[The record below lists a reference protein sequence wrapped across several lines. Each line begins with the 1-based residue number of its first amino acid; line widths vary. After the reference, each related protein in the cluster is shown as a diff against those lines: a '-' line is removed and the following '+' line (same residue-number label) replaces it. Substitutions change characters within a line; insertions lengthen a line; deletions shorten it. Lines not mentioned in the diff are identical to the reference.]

1 MMRKLRAV
9 WRRLCKT
16 FDAKQVGREFAAE
29 LESHLQMHVEDNL
42 DAGMSPDE
50 ARRQALIRLGGVEQ
64 TSQAYRERQGLPWIE
79 ALGQDVLFGVRMLR
93 KSPAFTTIAVMTLAL
108 GIGANTAIFSI
119 VNGVLLNP
127 LPFPHPEQLVILH
140 ASKANFEFGS
150 VSYPNFQDWQKN
162 NHTFSSMALSDGYYF
177 TLTGTGV
184 AEQLNG
190 QFMTS
195 DFFRTLGVKPMLGRT
210 FTQAEEQPSAEP
222 VVLISESLWKRK
234 FGASLDVLNRR
245 ISLEGRSYAIIGV
258 IPTNFHLA
266 VRTLASRDVYVP
278 MGQWRNPAL
287 KNRSAGMGMRGI
299 ARLKPGVSIEQANA
313 DMVQV
318 SQNLATAF
326 PDADKGVSAKLV
338 PLKEQLVGTVRPFLL
353 VLMAAVGFV
362 LLIACVNVASLML
375 ARSTSRMREFAV
387 RTALGASRMRMIRQ
401 LLTESLLLAIVAG
414 VLGLMLA
421 LWGTHTGLKLLPE
434 ALPRAE
440 EIGLDLRVLLF
451 TMTISLL
458 AGTLF
463 GLMPALK
470 TSQVDP
476 QTALKEGGRG
486 MSGTRHPAQSTFVI
500 AEMAIALVLLI
511 GAGLMVRS
519 LKQLWSVD
527 PGFNPRNVFI
537 FGYTLPPS
545 MINGNPDAI
554 RAAYRN
560 FDQEIAMI
568 PGVEA
573 VSQSWGGLPME
584 GDDDISFWLDGQPRP
599 ANTNEMSMTLVYN
612 VGPDYAKAMGVPL
625 KRGRFFTAH
634 DNEKSPFVG
643 VIDEVFAKK
652 YFPDKDPIGKRII
665 LNDGNRKMEIVGVV
679 GHVNQWGLDAD
690 DAHPLR
696 VQLYTSWMQTPDDFV
711 RLAPSGIDAVV
722 RYTGNLTSVSDA
734 IRHNIQQMSNEQ
746 IIYDAHTMENS
757 ISDSLAERRF
767 AMILLGIFAA
777 LALLLAS
784 IGIYSVIAYLVGQR
798 TQEIGIR
805 MALGAQRGG
814 MVRLILWEG
823 TRLALMGVAIGVVA
837 GLALTRLM
845 TNMIYGISATD
856 PLTFFGV
863 ATVLMLVAIA
873 ACYFPARKAARVDP
887 IQALRS
893 E

>member
-1 MMRKLRAV
+1 MRKLRAL
-9 WRRLCKT
+9 WRRLCGT
-16 FDAKQVGREFAAE
+16 FAARQAEGEFAAE
-29 LESHLQMHVEDNL
+29 LESHLQMHIEDNL
-42 DAGMSPDE
+42 RVGMSPEE

-64 TSQAYRERQGLPWIE
+64 TRQAYRERQRLPWIE
-79 ALGQDVLFGVRMLR
+79 PLGQDIRFGWRMLR
-93 KSPAFTTIAVMTLAL
+93 KSPAFTAVAVITLAL

-127 LPFPHPEQLVILH
+127 LPFPHPEQLVVLH
-140 ASKANFEFGS
+140 ASKPNFEFGS
-150 VSYPNFQDWQKN
+150 LSYPNFQDWQKN
-162 NHTFSSMALSDGYYF
+162 NQTFSSMAVARGYF
-177 TLTGTGV
+177 FSLTGTGV
-184 AEQLNG
+184 AEQLDG

-195 DFFRTLGVKPMLGRT
+195 DFFETLGVKPILGRT
-210 FTQAEEQPSAEP
+210 FTQAEEQPGAGP
-222 VVLISESLWKRK
+222 VVLISEGLWRRK
-234 FGASLDVLNRR
+234 FSASPDVLGKN
-245 ISLEGRSYAIIGV
+245 ISLEGRGFSIIGV
-258 IPTNFHLA
+258 IPASFHLA
-266 VRTLASRDVYVP
+266 AAWTLRNRDVYVP
-278 MGQWRNPAL
+278 IGQWRNPAITE
-287 KNRSAGMGMRGI
+287 RGAGMGIRGI
-299 ARLKPGVSIEQANA
+299 ARLKPGVSMEQANA
-313 DMVQV
+313 DMARVT
-318 SQNLATAF
+318 QNLASAF
-326 PDADKGVSAKLV
+326 PDVDKGIGAKLV
-338 PLKEQLVGTVRPFLL
+338 PLKEQLVGDVRPFLL

-375 ARSTSRMREFAV
+375 ARSTGRMREFAV

-414 VLGLMLA
+414 GLGLMLA
-421 LWGTHTGLKLLPE
+421 VWGTHAGLKLLPE

-440 EIGLDLRVLLF
+440 EIGLDFRVLLF
-451 TMTISLL
+451 TMTVSLL

-476 QTALKEGGRG
+476 HTALKEGGRG
-486 MSGTRHPAQSTFVI
+486 ASGTRHRAQSAFVI

-519 LKQLWSVD
+519 LTRLWSVD
-527 PGFNPRNVFI
+527 PGFNPRNVLT

-560 FDQEIAMI
+560 FDSQLAAT

-573 VSQSWGGLPME
+573 VSQSWAGLPMD
-584 GDDDISFWLDGQPRP
+584 GDDDISFWVDGQPKP
-599 ANTNEMSMTLVYN
+599 PNTNAMSVTLVYN
-612 VGPDYAKAMGVPL
+612 VGPDYLKAMGVPL
-625 KRGRFFTAH
+625 KRGRFFTTH
-634 DNEKSPFVG
+634 DDEKSPLVG

-652 YFPDKDPIGKRII
+652 YFPDQDPIGKRIL
-665 LNDGNRKMEIVGVV
+665 LNDGDRKMEIVGVV
-679 GHVNQWGLDAD
+679 GHVNQWGLDSD

-711 RLAPSGIDAVV
+711 RLAPGGIDAVV
-722 RYTGNLTSVSDA
+722 RYTGSLTGVSDA
-734 IRHNIQQMSNEQ
+734 IRHNIQQMSHEQ
-746 IIYDAHTMENS
+746 IIYDAHTMESS

-767 AMILLGIFAA
+767 AMVLLGVFAA

-784 IGIYSVIAYLVGQR
+784 IGIYGVIAYLVGQR

-805 MALGAQRGG
+805 MALGAQRTDVLR
-814 MVRLILWEG
+814 MMLWEG
-823 TRLALMGVAIGVVA
+823 TRLTLMGVAIGIAA

-845 TNMIYGISATD
+845 TKMIYGVSATD
-856 PLTFFGV
+856 PLTFSGV
-863 ATVLMLVAIA
+863 AMVLMLVATA

-887 IQALRS
+887 MQALRS

>member
-1 MMRKLRAV
+1 MRKLRAL
-9 WRRLCKT
+9 WQRLCGT
-16 FDAKQVGREFAAE
+16 FNAIQADRKFADE
-29 LESHLQMHVEDNL
+29 LESHLQMHMDDNL
-42 DAGMSPDE
+42 RAGMSPQE
-50 ARRQALIRLGGVEQ
+50 ARRQALIRLGGIDQ
-64 TSQAYRERQGLPWIE
+64 TRQAYRERQTLPWIE
-79 ALGQDVLFGVRMLR
+79 PFWQDIRFGLRMLW
-93 KSPAFTTIAVMTLAL
+93 KSPAFTAIAVITLAL
-108 GIGANTAIFSI
+108 GIGAHTAIFSI

-140 ASKANFEFGS
+140 ASKENFEFGS
-150 VSYPNFQDWQKN
+150 VSYPNFQDWQKS
-162 NHTFSSMALSDGYYF
+162 NHSFSSMALSRGYNF
-177 TLTGTGV
+177 SLTGTGE

-195 DFFRTLGVKPMLGRT
+195 GFFETLGVKPILGRT

-234 FGASLDVLNRR
+234 FGASSEVLNKR

-258 IPTNFHLA
+258 IPASFHLA

-278 MGQWRNPAL
+278 IGQWRNPAL
-287 KNRSAGMGMRGI
+287 TDRGAGMGMRGI
-299 ARLKPGVSIEQANA
+299 ARLRLGVSIEQANA
-313 DMVQV
+313 DMARV
-318 SQNLATAF
+318 SQNLASAF

-338 PLKEQLVGTVRPFLL
+338 PLKEQLVGNVRPFLV

-375 ARSTSRMREFAV
+375 ARSTSRTREFAV
-387 RTALGASRMRMIRQ
+387 RTALGASRLRMIRQ
-401 LLTESLLLAIVAG
+401 LLTESLLLAFVGGA
-414 VLGLMLA
+414 LGLMIA
-421 LWGTHTGLKLLPE
+421 LWATHTGLRLLPE

-440 EIGLDLRVLLF
+440 EIGVDLRVLLF
-451 TMTISLL
+451 TMALSLL
-458 AGTLF
+458 TGTLF
-463 GLMPALK
+463 GLIPALK
-470 TSQVDP
+470 TSHVDP
-476 QTALKEGGRG
+476 HTALKEGGRG
-486 MSGTRHPAQSTFVI
+486 ASGTRHPAQSAFVI
-500 AEMAIALVLLI
+500 AEMAIALVLLA

-545 MINGNPDAI
+545 MINGNPGAI

-584 GDDDISFWLDGQPRP
+584 GDDDASFWLDGQPRP
-599 ANTNEMSMTLVYN
+599 TNTNEMSMTLVYN
-612 VGPDYAKAMGVPL
+612 VGPDYAKAMGVSL
-625 KRGRFFTAH
+625 KRGRFFTVH
-634 DNEKSPFVG
+634 DDERSPLVG

-652 YFPDKDPIGKRII
+652 YFPDQNPIGKRVV
-665 LNDGNRKMEIVGVV
+665 LNDGARKMEIVGVV

-690 DAHPLR
+690 DDNPLR

-722 RYTGNLTSVSDA
+722 RYTGNLTNVSDA
-734 IRHNIQQMSNEQ
+734 IRHNVQRRSSEQ
-746 IIYDAHTMENS
+746 ILYDAHTMESS

-767 AMILLGIFAA
+767 AMILLAIFAG
-777 LALLLAS
+777 LALLLAG
-784 IGIYSVIAYLVGQR
+784 IGIYGVIAYLVEQR

-805 MALGAQRGG
+805 MALGAQRAE
-814 MVRLILWEG
+814 VARLMLWEG
-823 TRLALMGVAIGVVA
+823 TRLALMGVAIGVAA

-845 TNMIYGISATD
+845 TKMIYGVSATD
-856 PLTFFGV
+856 PLTFSGV
-863 ATVLMLVAIA
+863 AMVLMLVAIA
-873 ACYFPARKAARVDP
+873 ACYFPARKASRLDP
-887 IQALRS
+887 IQSLRS